1 MNSVRLHRQI
11 VQKMI
16 TLGLQATAPQRE
28 NLAWL
33 CQSLAYS
40 PDCHLATL
48 ALQIPLPGQRE
59 SLIQRERRFLKNA
72 HLQVARCYEPWVR
85 NLLGHWP
92 GCECCLVMD
101 RTDIEHDA
109 SILLLGAAYR
119 KRLLPLVWQVLPFG
133 ASGEEAQAA
142 LLRYIH
148 PFLPQVR
155 TCFYAD
161 SEFRAVKVQS
171 LCRQYDWHW
180 QVGLKSDLYFCAGGT
195 WRQLHDLG
203 LQSGDRRYVQDVF
216 INKSQPF
223 GPVNLIAD
231 WAPNQETPRYWALD
245 LPADAQAWRRG
256 RKRYWIEPCN
266 RDYKSHGFD
275 LEQTKITE
283 HARLNVLLLAMAITT
298 LWLIH
303 LGDGLIRSGRSRE
316 LVPAGAP
323 DYSVFRLGRDYL
335 QRARTRDQDVPV
347 AFTVGASA

>member
-1 MNSVRLHRQI
+1 MHSVRLHRQL
-11 VQKMI
+11 VQQMI
-16 TLGLQATAPQRE
+16 ALGLRATAPQRE

-48 ALQIPLPGQRE
+48 ALQIPLPGQRA
-59 SLIQRERRFLKNA
+59 SLIQRERRYLKNA
-72 HLQVARCYEPWVR
+72 QVQVTQCYAPWLR

-101 RTDIEHDA
+101 RTDIEHEV

-133 ASGEEAQAA
+133 ASGEAAQEA
-142 LLRYIH
+142 LLRYIQ
-148 PFLPQVR
+148 PFLPAVR

-161 SEFRAVKVQS
+161 CEFRSVKVQGV
-171 LCRQYDWHW
+171 CRHYDWHW
-180 QVGLKSDLYFCAGGT
+180 QVGLKGDLHFCANDT
-195 WRQLHDLG
+195 WQPLHDLG
-203 LQSGDRRYVQDVF
+203 LQPGERRYLQNVW

-231 WAPNQETPRYWALD
+231 WAAPQETPRYWALD

-256 RKRYWIEPCN
+256 RKRYWIEPAN

-275 LEQTKITE
+275 LETSKLTDP
-283 HARLNVLLLAMAITT
+283 ARLNVLLLAMAITT

-303 LGDGLIRSGRSRE
+303 VGDWLIRSGRRQE
-316 LVPAGAP
+316 LMPAGEP
-323 DYSVFRLGRDYL
+323 DYSLFRLGRDYL
-335 QRARTRDQDVPV
+335 QRARTQDQEVPIG
-347 AFTVGASA
+347 FTVGAGA

>member
-11 VQKMI
+11 VQKMLE
-16 TLGLQATAPQRE
+16 LGLRATAPQRE

-59 SLIQRERRFLKNA
+59 SLIQRERRYLKNT
-72 HLQVARCYEPWVR
+72 HVQIARCYEPWLR
-85 NLLGHWP
+85 CLLAHWP
-92 GCECCLVMD
+92 HRECCLVMD
-101 RTDIEHDA
+101 RTDIEHEV

-133 ASGEEAQAA
+133 ASGEAAQEA
-142 LLRYIH
+142 LLRYIQ
-148 PFLPQVR
+148 PFLPAVR

-161 SEFRAVKVQS
+161 CEFRSVKVQGV
-171 LCRQYDWHW
+171 CRHYDWHW
-180 QVGLKSDLYFCAGGT
+180 QVGLKGDLHFCANDT
-195 WRQLHDLG
+195 WQPLHDLG
-203 LQSGDRRYVQDVF
+203 LQPGARRYLQNVW

-231 WAPNQETPRYWALD
+231 WAAPQETPRYWALD

-256 RKRYWIEPCN
+256 RKRYWIEPAN

-275 LEQTKITE
+275 LETSKLTDP
-283 HARLNVLLLAMAITT
+283 ARLNVLLLAMAITT

-303 LGDGLIRSGRSRE
+303 VGDWLIRSGRRQE
-316 LVPAGAP
+316 LMPAGEP
-323 DYSVFRLGRDYL
+323 DYSLFRLGRDYL
-335 QRARTRDQDVPV
+335 QRARTQDQEVPI
-347 AFTVGASA
+347 AFTVGAGA

>member
-11 VQKMI
+11 VQQMLD
-16 TLGLQATAPQRE
+16 LGLRATAPQRE

-48 ALQIPLPGQRE
+48 ALHIPLPGQRE
-59 SLIQRERRFLKNA
+59 SLIQRERRYLKNA
-72 HLQVARCYEPWVR
+72 HVQVARCYAPWLR
-85 NLLGHWP
+85 NLLTHWP
-92 GCECCLVMD
+92 SCECCLVMD

-133 ASGEEAQAA
+133 ASGEEAQVA
-142 LLRYIH
+142 LLRYIQ
-148 PFLPQVR
+148 PFLPPVR

-161 SEFRAVKVQS
+161 SEFRSVKVQDV
-171 LCRQYDWHW
+171 CRQFDWHW
-180 QVGLKSDLYFCAGGT
+180 QVGLKSDLYFGADDTWQPLCA
-195 WRQLHDLG
+195 LG
-203 LQSGDRRYVQDVF
+203 LRLGERRYVQGVF
-216 INKSQPF
+216 INKGQPF

-231 WAPNQETPRYWALD
+231 WAATQQTPRYWALD

-266 RDYKSHGFD
+266 RDYKSYGFD
-275 LEQTKITE
+275 LEQSKITE
-283 HARLNVLLLAMAITT
+283 HDRLNVLLLAMAITT

-303 LGDGLIRSGRSRE
+303 VGDWLIRSGRSRE
-316 LVPAGAP
+316 LMPAGAP

-335 QRARTRDQDVPV
+335 QRARTLEQRVPIGFSVV
-347 AFTVGASA
+347 AAS